1 MVGAHDDLVT
11 YSAKMDLILEQLA
24 AINARLDSHDTRLAK
39 LKHAWVSPSPPL
51 LPRAAW
57 A

>member
-1 MVGAHDDLVT
+1 MAGAHDDLVT

-24 AINARLDSHDTRLAK
+24 AINARFDSHDTRLAK